1 MWVCGRIMKKFALAC
16 FVLCGFAAPGIAADV
31 PVYAPYQPPP
41 VLRPLYSW
49 TGCRI
54 GVNIGGGG
62 APQAFTDTAGTFAPF
77 VPGTSLGTH
86 TSRGV
91 AGGGQLGCDYQAG
104 PVVFG
109 IQGFYD
115 LTGMKGNNLQPNGFF
130 LNNSFLQ
137 SIATVTG
144 RIGYTVTP
152 TVLLYAKGGG
162 AWVHDRYN
170 VATPTGISLPLCAGT
185 MMLPPCAVG
194 VPTVVVAPGTILALG
209 DHSATGWTAGLGAE
223 SALFG
228 SNWSLFVEYN
238 YLDFGTS
245 RVTYTSTVV
254 PGLRFPLDIRQ
265 SVNVVLFG
273 LNYRFYSGAPWL

>member
-1 MWVCGRIMKKFALAC
+1 MNKLALAC
-16 FVLCGFAAPGIAADV
+16 VVLCGLAVPGIAADV
-31 PVYAPYQPPP
+31 PVYAPYPPPP

-54 GVNIGGGG
+54 GVNIGGGA
-62 APQAFTDTAGTFAPF
+62 APQSFTDTAGTFAPF
-77 VPGTSLGTH
+77 VPGGSLDTH

-91 AGGGQLGCDYQAG
+91 AGGGQLGCDYQVG
-104 PVVFG
+104 SFVFG

-115 LTGMKGNNLQPNGFF
+115 LSGMKANNLQPNGFF

-137 SIATVTG
+137 SIATATG
-144 RIGYTVTP
+144 RIGYTLTP

-170 VATPTGISLPLCAGT
+170 VATPTGITLPLCPGT
-185 MMLPPCAVG
+185 MMLPAPSPPFCPPGNANP
-194 VPTVVVAPGTILALG
+194 VPVAPGTILALG

-228 SNWSLFVEYN
+228 SNWSVFVEYN
-238 YLDFGTS
+238 YLGFGTS
-245 RVTYTSTVV
+245 RVIYTSTVA
-254 PGLRFPLDIRQ
+254 PLRFPLDIRQ
-265 SVNVVLFG
+265 NVNVVLFG
-273 LNYRFYSGAPWL
+273 LNYRFYGGAPWL